1 MTVCACYR
9 ERNMLDVSEPFPS
22 RFQLSSSMLLL
33 TEHSGWE
40 KDRRA
45 PTIISYISEW
55 QFSLSWECILSL
67 HTHRYTHL
75 QSRTTQNPS
84 CCHKMPALPKS
95 IAGNFCYCL
104 SLAISRFLSLFLPVY
119 LSVLVFFCECKK
131 LVEIAG
137 VYVCWCRDEGWSV
150 HRSATGKIM
159 ADNRVLMKVSGPG
172 PTVFGVECCQ
182 GLRGS
187 TLWVLL
193 PCWRVETA
201 GGSISLQKECMC
213 KWNQFILNEL
223 TLIHRNEEK
232 VGSGTSCHL

>member
-22 RFQLSSSMLLL
+22 RFQLSSSVLLL

-40 KDRRA
+40 KRQTSTYNHLLHFRRA
-45 PTIISYISEW
+45 IFIILRVHTVFAHADTHICNLELLRILPVTTKYLLCLKALQVISVIVSHLLFLAFCLS
-55 QFSLSWECILSL
+55 FSLFI
-67 HTHRYTHL
+67 
-75 QSRTTQNPS
+75 
-84 CCHKMPALPKS
+84 
-95 IAGNFCYCL
+95 
-104 SLAISRFLSLFLPVY
+104 SLFL
-119 LSVLVFFCECKK
+119 FFCECRK

-150 HRSATGKIM
+150 HRSVTGKIM

-182 GLRGS
+182 GLWGS
-187 TLWVLL
+187 TLWVLS

-201 GGSISLQKECMC
+201 GRSISLQKECMC
-213 KWNQFILNEL
+213 KWNQFI
-223 TLIHRNEEK
+223 
-232 VGSGTSCHL
+232 